1 MIFTGEVRSVHAADN
16 VNVEV
21 SSFSQEEENL
31 EPEEEEEKTNHKTSK
46 NEDYL
51 ERSSLK
57 INNIQPKD
65 AGEYT
70 CRIMIRSTD
79 EINVTHTI
87 LVQKTGLS
95 VITVIFHNN
104 LSHTF
109 HSIFNFRLYR

>member
-16 VNVEV
+16 VNVDV

-31 EPEEEEEKTNHKTSK
+31 EPEEEEEEKTNHKTSK

-109 HSIFNFRLYR
+109 HSIFTLD

>member
-31 EPEEEEEKTNHKTSK
+31 EPEEEEENTNHKTSK
-46 NEDYL
+46 NEEDYL

-109 HSIFNFRLYR
+109 HSIF